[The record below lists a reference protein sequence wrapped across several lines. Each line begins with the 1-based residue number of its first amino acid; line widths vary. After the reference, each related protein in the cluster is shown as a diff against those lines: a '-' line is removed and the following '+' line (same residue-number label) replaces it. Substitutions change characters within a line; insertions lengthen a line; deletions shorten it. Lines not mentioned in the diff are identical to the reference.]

1 MDNEKIITVK
11 DLDLYYGDHKAL
23 NGINMDIE
31 RNSIT
36 AFIGPSGCGKSTF
49 LRTLNRMNDLIPNVK
64 IEGKVIYNDKN
75 IYDKNVDIYN
85 LRKEKGFSQEYMA
98 EQINVSRQTISNWEL
113 GETSPN
119 PEQLLLLSKTLETS
133 VDNLLDND
141 MIFKD
146 KNEKNNYIYLGIM
159 VVCGSIAGIWT
170 FTANRFKLIEIVLII
185 IGGVAIGY
193 GIGLIIDGVLK
204 KIEWKNSI
212 NKDDAPK
219 TLKKKL

>member
-1 MDNEKIITVK
+1 M
-11 DLDLYYGDHKAL
+11 GL
-23 NGINMDIE
+23 N
-31 RNSIT
+31 
-36 AFIGPSGCGKSTF
+36 
-49 LRTLNRMNDLIPNVK
+49 
-64 IEGKVIYNDKN
+64 KN
-75 IYDKNVDIYN
+75 IYN
-85 LRKEKGFSQEYMA
+85 LRKVKGFSQEYMA

-133 VDNLLDND
+133 VDNLLGND

-146 KNEKNNYIYLGIM
+146 KNGKNNYIYLGTMI
-159 VVCGSIAGIWT
+159 VCGSIAGIWT
-170 FTANRFKLIEIVLII
+170 FTANRFKLNEIVLII
-185 IGGVAIGY
+185 ICGVAIGY

-212 NKDDAPK
+212 NNDDAPK

>member
-1 MDNEKIITVK
+1 ME
-11 DLDLYYGDHKAL
+11 L
-23 NGINMDIE
+23 N
-31 RNSIT
+31 
-36 AFIGPSGCGKSTF
+36 
-49 LRTLNRMNDLIPNVK
+49 
-64 IEGKVIYNDKN
+64 KN
-75 IYDKNVDIYN
+75 IYN
-85 LRKEKGFSQEYMA
+85 LRKAKGFSQEYIA

-133 VDNLLDND
+133 VDNLLGND
-141 MIFKD
+141 IILKD
-146 KNEKNNYIYLGIM
+146 KNEKNNYIYLGPM
-159 VVCGSIAGIWT
+159 VVCGGIAGIWA
-170 FTANRFKLIEIVLII
+170 FAANRFRNYDIFLIAI
-185 IGGVAIGY
+185 IGVVIGY